1 MVRTRSQTRIAL
13 TLLPPDVI
21 AHILTMPGITVED
34 LAQVDRTCRLFVF
47 AHGSP
52 GKPCGHS
59 IVESALRLRRFAQ
72 TGESVP
78 ATLPRPTWWTWPHL
92 KAKLLPASGLRRRC
106 ATGQSALRVRVT
118 QSQRQSRQR
127 AWLA

>member
-21 AHILTMPGITVED
+21 AHIRTMPGITVED
-34 LAQVDRTCRLFVF
+34 LAQVDRTCRLFAF
-47 AHGSP
+47 AHGAP

-78 ATLPRPTWWTWPHL
+78 ATLPRAARWRAWFWPGRE
-92 KAKLLPASGLRRRC
+92 AARTRTNFGFLRR
-106 ATGQSALRVRVT
+106 L
-118 QSQRQSRQR
+118 
-127 AWLA
+127 